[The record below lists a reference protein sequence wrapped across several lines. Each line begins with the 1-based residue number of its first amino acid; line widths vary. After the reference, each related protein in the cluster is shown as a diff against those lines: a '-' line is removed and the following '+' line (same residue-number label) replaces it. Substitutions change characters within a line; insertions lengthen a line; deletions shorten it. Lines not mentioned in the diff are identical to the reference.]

1 MFGVRATILTTREAA
16 FYHLIAIVRRG
27 GPSDQE
33 IPYVPLLCE
42 LAEIPPDQRACYN
55 ALSSRPYRLS
65 ANPMARCIFST
76 TSPTPAPTVRSRSSH
91 LCPRADPARRASP
104 VRHQMPLVR
113 RGPRLRIFPAHGARP
128 YELRLTRGRSENL
141 RSLPV
146 LRPRAV
152 AGAPLDRFPQF
163 SFAPPLAGAP
173 PESRGLAPLR
183 LRATS
188 PPSVRPAAG
197 WLSPSGLA
205 SVGTRMGAIQHSC
218 RR

>member
-1 MFGVRATILTTREAA
+1 MLGELRSSAQSGPVPGHTDRSGRAGAMFGVRATILTTREAA

-113 RGPRLRIFPAHGARP
+113 RGPRLRNLSRARCSPIRAEIDEGAKRKLALAPGAPATRC
-128 YELRLTRGRSENL
+128 RGRS
-141 RSLPV
+141 
-146 LRPRAV
+146 A
-152 AGAPLDRFPQF
+152 
-163 SFAPPLAGAP
+163 
-173 PESRGLAPLR
+173 
-183 LRATS
+183 
-188 PPSVRPAAG
+188 
-197 WLSPSGLA
+197 
-205 SVGTRMGAIQHSC
+205 
-218 RR
+218 

>member
-128 YELRLTRGRSENL
+128 YELRLTRQAKRKL
-141 RSLPV
+141 AL
-146 LRPRAV
+146 
-152 AGAPLDRFPQF
+152 APD
-163 SFAPPLAGAP
+163 APAAL
-173 PESRGLAPLR
+173 SRGHSAWSLSAIFVRQPPAPFHGNLTYDNVLYHTQDLWYR
-183 LRATS
+183 RGQTPPTRRTDVATDDDE
-188 PPSVRPAAG
+188 RG
-197 WLSPSGLA
+197 
-205 SVGTRMGAIQHSC
+205 
-218 RR
+218 